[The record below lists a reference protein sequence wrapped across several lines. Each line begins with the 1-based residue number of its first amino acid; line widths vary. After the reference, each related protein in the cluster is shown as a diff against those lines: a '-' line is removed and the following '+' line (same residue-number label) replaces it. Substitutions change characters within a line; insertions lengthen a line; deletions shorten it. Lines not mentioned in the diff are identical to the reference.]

1 MKVGFVGMGNLGREA
16 AEVMAEHY
24 DVIGYDIRKVNTTVK
39 LSSSLQQAVDDR
51 DIVFCAVQTPHD
63 SDYDGRYPTSH
74 LPPKDF
80 NYDIAI
86 EAIKEIDKYVKPGT
100 MIALISTTLP
110 GTVRNK
116 IAPLVKNGR
125 FIYNPYLIAQTT
137 VKWDMKNP
145 EMIIIGTE
153 DGTETGE
160 AVELSNFYKPI
171 CDKDT
176 RIEIGTWDEAE
187 GIKIFYNTF
196 ITTKLCLVNMIQD
209 CAMKVGNM
217 NVDVVT
223 KALKDSTMRIMGPSY
238 MKAGLGDGGGCHPR
252 DNIAL
257 RWLAQEYDFG
267 YDIFD
272 SIVQVRELQA
282 KAMAKFMVEQNENEI
297 VILGTG
303 FKPKTDQLHGS
314 PSILVG
320 YYAEIMGRKVHYTND
335 IKNVE
340 SDLEGSKYTYLIGH
354 FDGTYD
360 DYNFALDS
368 TIIDPWR
375 SFNADKRPDL
385 NVIYY
390 GNTRKKEETLSE
402 MLQKGFEEE
411 QNVNK

>member
-24 DVIGYDIRKVNTTVK
+24 DVIGYDIRKVETTVK

-171 CDKDT
+171 CEKDT

-340 SDLEGSKYTYLIGH
+340 PDLEGSKYTYLIGH

-390 GNTRKKEETLSE
+390 GNTRKKEYSVSE
-402 MLQKGFEEE
+402 LLQKGFEEE
-411 QNVNK
+411 QNENK

>member
-24 DVIGYDIRKVNTTVK
+24 DVIGYDIRKVETTVK

-171 CDKDT
+171 CEKDT

-340 SDLEGSKYTYLIGH
+340 PDLEGSKYTYLIGH

-390 GNTRKKEETLSE
+390 GNTRKKE
-402 MLQKGFEEE
+402 
-411 QNVNK
+411 QN

>member
-1 MKVGFVGMGNLGREA
+1 MKVGFVGLGNLGREA

-24 DVIGYDIRKVNTTVK
+24 DVIGYDIRKVETTIKV
-39 LSSSLQQAVDDR
+39 SSSLQQAVDDR
-51 DIVFCAVQTPHD
+51 DVVFCAVPTPHD

-80 NYDIAI
+80 DYDIAI
-86 EAIKEIDKYVKPGT
+86 QAIADIDKYVKPGT
-100 MIALISTTLP
+100 MIVLISTCLP
-110 GTVRNK
+110 GTVRKN

-153 DGTETGE
+153 DGTETDE
-160 AVELSNFYKPI
+160 ALELFNFYKPI
-171 CDKDT
+171 CERNT
-176 RIEIGTWDEAE
+176 RVEIGTWDEAE
-187 GIKIFYNTF
+187 AIKIFYNTF

-209 CAMKVGNM
+209 CAMKVGNI
-217 NVDVVT
+217 NVDIVT
-223 KALKDSTMRIMGPSY
+223 TALKDSTMRIMGPSY

-257 RWLAQEYDFG
+257 RWLAQEYNFG

-272 SIVQVRELQA
+272 AIVQVRELQA
-282 KAMAKFMVEQNENEI
+282 KEMAKFMCEQNTNEI

-320 YYAEIMGRKVHYTND
+320 YYCELEGRKVHYTND
-335 IKNVE
+335 LTNVE
-340 SDLEGSKYTYLIGH
+340 PDLNGSKYTYLLGH
-354 FDGTYD
+354 FDGTYN

-368 TIIDPWR
+368 TVVDPWR
-375 SFNADKRPDL
+375 TFKNESRPDL
-385 NVIYY
+385 NVIHY
-390 GNTRKKEETLSE
+390 GNTRKK
-402 MLQKGFEEE
+402 
-411 QNVNK
+411 

>member
-1 MKVGFVGMGNLGREA
+1 MKVGFVGLGNLGREA

-24 DVIGYDIRKVNTTVK
+24 DVIGYDIRKVETTIKV
-39 LSSSLQQAVDDR
+39 SSSLQQAVDDR
-51 DIVFCAVQTPHD
+51 DVVFCAVPTPHD

-80 NYDIAI
+80 DYDIAI
-86 EAIKEIDKYVKPGT
+86 QAIADIDKYVKPGT
-100 MIALISTTLP
+100 MIVLISTCLP
-110 GTVRNK
+110 GTVRKN

-153 DGTETGE
+153 DGTETNE
-160 AVELSNFYKPI
+160 ALELFEFYKPI
-171 CDKDT
+171 CERNT
-176 RIEIGTWDEAE
+176 RVEIGTWDEAE
-187 GIKIFYNTF
+187 AIKIFYNTF

-209 CAMKVGNM
+209 CAMKVGNI
-217 NVDVVT
+217 NVDIVT
-223 KALKDSTMRIMGPSY
+223 TALKDSTMRIMGPSY

-257 RWLAQEYDFG
+257 RWLAQEYNFG

-272 SIVQVRELQA
+272 AIVQVRELQA
-282 KAMAKFMVEQNENEI
+282 KEMAKFMCEQNTNEI

-320 YYAEIMGRKVHYTND
+320 YYCELEGRKVHYTND
-335 IKNVE
+335 LTNVE
-340 SDLEGSKYTYLIGH
+340 PDLNGSKYTYLLGH
-354 FDGTYD
+354 FDGTYN

-368 TIIDPWR
+368 TVVDPWR
-375 SFNADKRPDL
+375 TFKNESRPDL
-385 NVIYY
+385 NVIHY
-390 GNTRKKEETLSE
+390 GNTRKK
-402 MLQKGFEEE
+402 
-411 QNVNK
+411 

>member
-1 MKVGFVGMGNLGREA
+1 MKVGFVGLGNLGREA

-24 DVIGYDIRKVNTTVK
+24 DVIGYDIRKVETTVK
-39 LSSSLQQAVDDR
+39 VADNLQEAVGDR
-51 DIVFCAVQTPHD
+51 DVVFCAVPTPHD

-80 NYDIAI
+80 DYDIAI
-86 EAIKEIDKYVKPGT
+86 QAIADIDKYVKPGT
-100 MIALISTTLP
+100 MIVLISTCLP
-110 GTVRNK
+110 GTVRKN

-153 DGTETGE
+153 DGTETNE
-160 AVELSNFYKPI
+160 ALELFEFYKPI
-171 CDKDT
+171 CERNT
-176 RIEIGTWDEAE
+176 RVEIGTWDEAE
-187 GIKIFYNTF
+187 AIKIFYNTF

-209 CAMKVGNM
+209 CAMKVGNI
-217 NVDVVT
+217 NVDIVT
-223 KALKDSTMRIMGPSY
+223 TALKDSTMRIMGPSY

-257 RWLAQEYDFG
+257 RWLAQEYNFG

-272 SIVQVRELQA
+272 AIVQVRELQA
-282 KAMAKFMVEQNENEI
+282 KEMAKFMVEQNENEI

-320 YYAEIMGRKVHYTND
+320 YYCELLGRKVHYTND
-335 IKNVE
+335 TKNIE
-340 SDLEGSKYTYLIGH
+340 PDLENSKYTYLLGH

-360 DYNFALDS
+360 DYNFAVDS
-368 TIIDPWR
+368 TVVDPWR
-375 SFNADKRPDL
+375 SFKNESRPDL
-385 NVIYY
+385 NVIHY
-390 GNTRKKEETLSE
+390 GNTRKK
-402 MLQKGFEEE
+402 
-411 QNVNK
+411 

>member
-24 DVIGYDIRKVNTTVK
+24 DVIGYDIKKVETTVK

-86 EAIKEIDKYVKPGT
+86 NAIKEIDKYVKPGT
-100 MIALISTTLP
+100 MIALISTCLP

-160 AVELSNFYKPI
+160 ALELFEFYKPI
-171 CDKDT
+171 CERNT
-176 RIEIGTWDEAE
+176 RVEIGTWDEAE
-187 GIKIFYNTF
+187 AIKIFYNTF

-223 KALKDSTMRIMGPSY
+223 TALKDSTMRIMGPSY

-320 YYAEIMGRKVHYTND
+320 HYAEIMGRKVHYTND

-340 SDLEGSKYTYLIGH
+340 PDLEGSKYTYLIGH

-385 NVIYY
+385 NVIHY
-390 GNTRKKEETLSE
+390 GNTRKKEYSVSE
-402 MLQKGFEEE
+402 LLQKGFEEE
-411 QNVNK
+411 QN

>member
-1 MKVGFVGMGNLGREA
+1 MKVGFVGLGNLGREA

-24 DVIGYDIRKVNTTVK
+24 DVIGYDIRKVETTIK

-80 NYDIAI
+80 DYSIAI
-86 EAIKEIDKYVKPGT
+86 NAIQEIDKYVKPET
-100 MIALISTTLP
+100 MIVLISTCLP

-153 DGTETGE
+153 NGTETDE
-160 AVELSNFYKPI
+160 ALELFNFYKPI
-171 CDKDT
+171 CERNT
-176 RIEIGTWDEAE
+176 RVEIGTWDEAE
-187 GIKIFYNTF
+187 AIKIFYNTF

-209 CAMKVGNM
+209 CAMKVGNI
-217 NVDVVT
+217 NVDIVT
-223 KALKDSTMRIMGPSY
+223 TALKDSNMRIMGPSY

-257 RWLAQEYDFG
+257 RWLAQEYNFG

-272 SIVQVRELQA
+272 AIVQVRELQA
-282 KAMAKFMVEQNENEI
+282 KEMAKFMVEQNDNEI

-320 YYAEIMGRKVHYTND
+320 YYCELLGRKVHYTND
-335 IKNVE
+335 TKNIE
-340 SDLEGSKYTYLIGH
+340 PDLENSKYTYLLGH
-354 FDGTYD
+354 FDGTYN
-360 DYNFALDS
+360 DYNFAIDS

-375 SFNADKRPDL
+375 SFKNESRSDL
-385 NVIYY
+385 NVIHY
-390 GNTRKKEETLSE
+390 GNTRKK
-402 MLQKGFEEE
+402 
-411 QNVNK
+411 

>member
-24 DVIGYDIRKVNTTVK
+24 DVIGYDIRKVETTVK

-86 EAIKEIDKYVKPGT
+86 NAIKEIDKYVKPGT

-171 CDKDT
+171 CEKDT

-340 SDLEGSKYTYLIGH
+340 PDLEGSKYTYLIGH

-390 GNTRKKEETLSE
+390 GNTRKKEYSVSE
-402 MLQKGFEEE
+402 LLQKGFEEE
-411 QNVNK
+411 QNENK

>member
-24 DVIGYDIRKVNTTVK
+24 DVIGYDIRKVETTVK

-86 EAIKEIDKYVKPGT
+86 NAIKEIDKYVKPGT

-340 SDLEGSKYTYLIGH
+340 PDLEGSKYTYLIGH

-390 GNTRKKEETLSE
+390 GNTRKKEYSVSE
-402 MLQKGFEEE
+402 LLQKGFEEE
-411 QNVNK
+411 QNKNK

>member
-1 MKVGFVGMGNLGREA
+1 MKVGFVGLGNLGREA

-24 DVIGYDIRKVNTTVK
+24 DVIGYDIRKVETTIKV
-39 LSSSLQQAVDDR
+39 SSSLQQAVDDR
-51 DIVFCAVQTPHD
+51 DVVFCAVPTPHD

-80 NYDIAI
+80 DYDIAI
-86 EAIKEIDKYVKPGT
+86 QAIADIDKYVKPGT
-100 MIALISTTLP
+100 MIVLISTCLP
-110 GTVRNK
+110 GTVRKN

-153 DGTETGE
+153 DGTETNE
-160 AVELSNFYKPI
+160 ALELFEFYKPI
-171 CDKDT
+171 CERNT
-176 RIEIGTWDEAE
+176 RVEIGTWDEAE
-187 GIKIFYNTF
+187 AIKIFYNTF

-209 CAMKVGNM
+209 CAMKVGNI
-217 NVDVVT
+217 NVDIVT
-223 KALKDSTMRIMGPSY
+223 TALKDSNMRIMGPSY

-257 RWLAQEYDFG
+257 RWLAQEYNFG

-272 SIVQVRELQA
+272 AIVQVRELQA
-282 KAMAKFMVEQNENEI
+282 KEMAKFMCEQNTNEI

-320 YYAEIMGRKVHYTND
+320 YYCELEGRKVHYTND
-335 IKNVE
+335 LTNVE
-340 SDLEGSKYTYLIGH
+340 PDLSGSKYTYLLGH
-354 FDGTYD
+354 FDGTYN

-368 TIIDPWR
+368 TVVDPWR
-375 SFNADKRPDL
+375 TFKNESRPDL
-385 NVIYY
+385 NVIHY
-390 GNTRKKEETLSE
+390 GNTRKK
-402 MLQKGFEEE
+402 
-411 QNVNK
+411 

>member
-1 MKVGFVGMGNLGREA
+1 MKVGFVGLGNLGREA

-24 DVIGYDIRKVNTTVK
+24 DVIGYDIRKVETMIKV
-39 LSSSLQQAVDDR
+39 SSSLQQAVDDR
-51 DIVFCAVQTPHD
+51 DVVFCAVPTPHD

-80 NYDIAI
+80 DYEIAI
-86 EAIKEIDKYVKPGT
+86 NAIKDIDQYVKPGT
-100 MIALISTTLP
+100 MIVLISTCLP

-153 DGTETGE
+153 DGTETDE
-160 AVELSNFYKPI
+160 ALELFNFYKPI
-171 CDKDT
+171 CERNT
-176 RIEIGTWDEAE
+176 RVEIGTWDEAE
-187 GIKIFYNTF
+187 AIKIFYNTF

-209 CAMKVGNM
+209 CAMKVGNI
-217 NVDVVT
+217 NVDIVT
-223 KALKDSTMRIMGPSY
+223 TALKDSNMRIMGPSY

-257 RWLAQEYDFG
+257 RWLAQEYNFG

-272 SIVQVRELQA
+272 AIVQVRELQA
-282 KAMAKFMVEQNENEI
+282 KEMAKFMVEQNDNEI

-320 YYAEIMGRKVHYTND
+320 YYCELLGRKVHYTND
-335 IKNVE
+335 TKNIE
-340 SDLEGSKYTYLIGH
+340 PDLENSKYTYLLGH

-360 DYNFALDS
+360 DYNFAVDS
-368 TIIDPWR
+368 TVVDPWR
-375 SFNADKRPDL
+375 SFKNESRPDL
-385 NVIYY
+385 NIIHY
-390 GNTRKKEETLSE
+390 GNTRKK
-402 MLQKGFEEE
+402 
-411 QNVNK
+411 

>member
-24 DVIGYDIRKVNTTVK
+24 DVIGYDIRKVETTVK

-86 EAIKEIDKYVKPGT
+86 NAIKEIDKYVKPGT

-171 CDKDT
+171 CEKDT

-320 YYAEIMGRKVHYTND
+320 YYAEIMGRKVHYTNN

-340 SDLEGSKYTYLIGH
+340 PDLEGSKYTYLIGH

-390 GNTRKKEETLSE
+390 GNTRKKEYSVSE
-402 MLQKGFEEE
+402 LLQKGFEEE
-411 QNVNK
+411 QKENK

>member
-1 MKVGFVGMGNLGREA
+1 MKVGFVGMGNLGRDA
-16 AEVMAEHY
+16 AEVMSEYY
-24 DVIGYDIRKVNTTVK
+24 DVIGYDIKRVHTKVK

-51 DIVFCAVQTPHD
+51 DIVFVAVPTPHD

-80 NYDIAI
+80 DYDIV
-86 EAIKEIDKYVKPGT
+86 IKCINDIDSYVKPGT
-100 MIALISTTLP
+100 PIVLISTCLP
-110 GTVRNK
+110 GTVRKN
-116 IAPLVKNGR
+116 IASLVRKGQ

-137 VKWDMKNP
+137 VKWDMRNP
-145 EMIIIGTE
+145 EMIIVGTE
-153 DGTETGE
+153 DGSKTGL
-160 AVELSNFYKPI
+160 AKTLIDFYEPI
-171 CDKDT
+171 CEKEP
-176 RIEIGTWDEAE
+176 RVEIGTWEEAE
-187 GIKIFYNTF
+187 AIKIFYNTF

-209 CAMKVGNM
+209 CAMKIGNM
-217 NVDVVT
+217 NVDIVT
-223 KALKDSTMRIMGPSY
+223 NALKDSTMRIMGPSY

-282 KAMAKFMVEQNENEI
+282 KEMARFICEQNTNDI

-320 YYAEIMGRKVHYTND
+320 YYCELNGRKVHYTND
-335 IKNVE
+335 LKNVE
-340 SDLEGSKYTYLIGH
+340 PDLEGSKYTYLLGH

-360 DYNFALDS
+360 DYNYALDS

-375 SFNADKRPDL
+375 SFSNESRPDL
-385 NVIYY
+385 EVIHY
-390 GNTRKKEETLSE
+390 GNTRKK
-402 MLQKGFEEE
+402 
-411 QNVNK
+411 

>member
-16 AEVMAEHY
+16 AEVMAEFY
-24 DVIGYDIRKVNTTVK
+24 DVKGYDIKKVNTTVP
-39 LSSSLQQAVDDR
+39 LSDDLNHAVNDR

-86 EAIKEIDKYVKPGT
+86 NAIKEIDKKVKPGT

-116 IAPLVKNGR
+116 IVPLINNGR

-153 DGTETGE
+153 DGTKTDE
-160 AVELSNFYKPI
+160 ALELSNFYKPI
-171 CDKDT
+171 CRKNT

-187 GIKIFYNTF
+187 AIKIFYNTF

-209 CAMKVGNM
+209 CAMKVSNI
-217 NVDVVT
+217 NVDNVT
-223 KALKDSTMRIMGPSY
+223 SALKNSTTRIMGPSY

-272 SIVQVRELQA
+272 AIVKVRELQA
-282 KAMAKFMVEQNENEI
+282 KAMAKFMTELNNNDI

-303 FKPKTDQLHGS
+303 FKPKTDQLQGS

-320 YYAEIMGRKVHYTND
+320 HYCEKFDRKVFYTND
-335 IKNVE
+335 LKNVE
-340 SDLEGSKYTYLIGH
+340 PDLNTQYNYLIGH

-360 DYNFALDS
+360 DYNFTKNS
-368 TIIDPWR
+368 IIVDPWR
-375 SFNADKRPDL
+375 SFSKKDRSDL
-385 NVIYY
+385 TIIHY
-390 GNTRKKEETLSE
+390 GNTRKLK
-402 MLQKGFEEE
+402 
-411 QNVNK
+411 

>member
-1 MKVGFVGMGNLGREA
+1 MKVGFVGLGNLGREA

-24 DVIGYDIRKVNTTVK
+24 DVIGYDIKKVETTVK
-39 LSSSLQQAVDDR
+39 LASNLQHAVDDR

-86 EAIKEIDKYVKPGT
+86 SAIQEIDKYVKPGT
-100 MIALISTTLP
+100 MIVLISTCLP
-110 GTVRNK
+110 GTVRK
-116 IAPLVKNGR
+116 RIAPVVKNGR

-153 DGTETGE
+153 DGTETDE
-160 AVELSNFYKPI
+160 ALELFNFYKPI
-171 CDKDT
+171 CERNT
-176 RIEIGTWDEAE
+176 RVEIGTWDEAE
-187 GIKIFYNTF
+187 AIKIFYNTF

-209 CAMKVGNM
+209 CAMKIGNI
-217 NVDVVT
+217 NVDIVT
-223 KALKDSTMRIMGPSY
+223 TALKDSTMRIMGPSY

-257 RWLAQEYDFG
+257 RWLAQEYNFG

-272 SIVQVRELQA
+272 AIVQVRELQA
-282 KAMAKFMVEQNENEI
+282 KEMAKFMVEQNENEI

-320 YYAEIMGRKVHYTND
+320 YYCELLGRKVHYTND
-335 IKNVE
+335 TKNIE
-340 SDLEGSKYTYLIGH
+340 PDLENSKYTYLLGH

-360 DYNFALDS
+360 NYNFAVDS

-375 SFNADKRPDL
+375 TFKNESRPDL
-385 NVIYY
+385 KVIPY
-390 GNTRKKEETLSE
+390 GNTRKK
-402 MLQKGFEEE
+402 
-411 QNVNK
+411 